1 MEPEEPPLKHKS
13 TNITIEDDS
22 KESEK

>member
-1 MEPEEPPLKHKS
+1 MEPEEPPLKHRS